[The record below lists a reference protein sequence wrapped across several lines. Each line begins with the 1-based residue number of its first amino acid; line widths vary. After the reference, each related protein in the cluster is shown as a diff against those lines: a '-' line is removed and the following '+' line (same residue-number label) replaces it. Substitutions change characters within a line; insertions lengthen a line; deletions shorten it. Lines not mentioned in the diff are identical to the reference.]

1 MTHVS
6 ELMQK
11 HLDRYKIKDE
21 NRRRSYEDGFH
32 DGYFEGYMEAADKL
46 MDLMKS
52 VVGTSKK
59 VISGSDPRV
68 MKELMDPR
76 NVETR

>member
-1 MTHVS
+1 
-6 ELMQK
+6 MQK

-32 DGYFEGYMEAADKL
+32 DGYFDGYMEAADKL
-46 MDLMKS
+46 MDLMS
-52 VVGTSKK
+52 NVLGAQKK
-59 VISGSDPRV
+59 VIHGRDAI
-68 MKELMDPR
+68 KEIMDPH

>member
-1 MTHVS
+1 MTHVG

-32 DGYFEGYMEAADKL
+32 DGYFDGYMEAAEKL
-46 MDLMKS
+46 TNILQNL
-52 VVGTSKK
+52 VGGKPVSFRPSKGDIE
-59 VISGSDPRV
+59 VG
-68 MKELMDPR
+68 LMDPR
-76 NVETR
+76 NVEKR